1 MLIYFGVSLILNISV
16 FQLNILNIVN
26 IVNVVT
32 DLLNLHNIFTQTLS
46 KILLASHGI
55 LISPIFV

>member
-1 MLIYFGVSLILNISV
+1 MLMYFDVSHNLYISV

-26 IVNVVT
+26 VVN
-32 DLLNLHNIFTQTLS
+32 DLLNLHNIFTQTLN